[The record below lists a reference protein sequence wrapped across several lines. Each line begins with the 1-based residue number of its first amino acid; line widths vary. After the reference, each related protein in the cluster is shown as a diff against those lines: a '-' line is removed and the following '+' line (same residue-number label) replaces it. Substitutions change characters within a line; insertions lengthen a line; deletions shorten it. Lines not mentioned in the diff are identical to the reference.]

1 PAARGDWDR
10 SLSHLHRGPSDFFDV
25 DSALDW
31 THPEDIFPLD
41 SLQSLVCSPSRL
53 VNSPSGSSSI
63 AMKARW
69 KIKNYCNVSVNLL
82 LVSNDLRGLPPHMS
96 VLKNL
101 VCPGICCHSIF
112 ETEGPV
118 NVLRQLTRSTP
129 LQEVSIGH
137 YRFDAGLAIE
147 FRI

>member
-1 PAARGDWDR
+1 QLPAATNLVDCYQA
-10 SLSHLHRGPSDFFDV
+10 LSHLHRGPSDFFYV

-31 THPEDIFPLD
+31 TPPEDIFPLD
-41 SLQSLVCSPSRL
+41 SLESLVCSPSRL

-82 LVSNDLRGLPPHMS
+82 LVSNDLRRLHLHMS
-96 VLKNL
+96 VLRTL
-101 VCPGICCHSIF
+101 VFPGICCHRIF

-129 LQEVSIGH
+129 LQE
-137 YRFDAGLAIE
+137 
-147 FRI
+147 